1 MYVFG
6 RPVDHVWFYS
16 VQESMAVGFARVA
29 VQGFLGIPLERFRDV
44 GCEDFE
50 MQAVWVE
57 EFHACPT

>member
-1 MYVFG
+1 MT
-6 RPVDHVWFYS
+6 
-16 VQESMAVGFARVA
+16 VGFARVA
-29 VQGFLGIPLERFRDV
+29 VQVFLGIPLERFRDV